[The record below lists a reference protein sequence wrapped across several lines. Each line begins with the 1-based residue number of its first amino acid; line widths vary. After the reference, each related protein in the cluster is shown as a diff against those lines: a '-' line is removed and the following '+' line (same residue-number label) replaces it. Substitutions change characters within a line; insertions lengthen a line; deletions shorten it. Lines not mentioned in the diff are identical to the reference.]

1 MQMHNEGYGD
11 GSTKSRGEKKEMPAP
26 SLYALPEAARLLG
39 GISIWT
45 LRKHVARDNVNVV
58 HLGKRVFLASEEI
71 ERIRRE
77 GLPSLRGDVSS
88 DSRSEVDPISD
99 SKERRPQAHALR

>member
-1 MQMHNEGYGD
+1 MQMHHEGYCE
-11 GSTKSRGEKKEMPAP
+11 SSMKSRGEIKEMPSP

-39 GISIWT
+39 DISIWT
-45 LRKHVARDNVNVV
+45 LRKHVACDNVSVV

-77 GLPSLRGDVSS
+77 GLPSLRNE
-88 DSRSEVDPISD
+88 SRSVSHSEVNSN
-99 SKERRPQAHALR
+99 SNTKELDHA

>member
-1 MQMHNEGYGD
+1 
-11 GSTKSRGEKKEMPAP
+11 MPSP

-58 HLGKRVFLASEEI
+58 HLGKRVFLDSEEI

-77 GLPSLRGDVSS
+77 GLPPLRGDERS
-88 DSRSEVDPISD
+88 DSQSEINQNSTT
-99 SKERRPQAHALR
+99 KEHGHASV